1 MIYMLIYVDNKK
13 INVNKLESIYII
25 NQKFGDGIIKYNGIT
40 LSPNNNFSY
49 YNIEAKSHLILH
61 GLKGG
66 NLDSES
72 VKKDAKVAI
81 GLILN
86 IVAGIILFY
95 AFIFLVG
102 SGLFTTIVEFLFII
116 IRDLIMGQLLRTK
129 FCPKNTG
136 IKLPTEKFSHKIFR
150 VLMTLIFIIF
160 SILLIFYSVYIF
172 ANLIAL
178 IFFSTSKKVINLFK
192 GENESEMEIL
202 CDSAKNASWVGKIT
216 AGIYTGVYYI
226 LRTPNGLLETI
237 ENKGPFELKLFNPIL
252 NLIDISITGLK
263 DGLVTIIPVLGEVVD
278 GYLGAIGGIIET
290 IWDFSRVF
298 RDLGNPL
305 KKYFF

>member
-1 MIYMLIYVDNKK
+1 
-13 INVNKLESIYII
+13 
-25 NQKFGDGIIKYNGIT
+25 
-40 LSPNNNFSY
+40 
-49 YNIEAKSHLILH
+49 
-61 GLKGG
+61 
-66 NLDSES
+66 
-72 VKKDAKVAI
+72 
-81 GLILN
+81 
-86 IVAGIILFY
+86 
-95 AFIFLVG
+95 
-102 SGLFTTIVEFLFII
+102 
-116 IRDLIMGQLLRTK
+116 MGQLLRTK

-305 KKYFF
+305 QKYFF